1 MEVGVVEVKLV
12 VQWEVVK
19 VVAEAAARAVAL
31 AVVDGLAAAE
41 LMGQSG
47 LRKDLQ
53 RNRQNM
59 QKS

>member
-41 LMGQSG
+41 LMGKSG
-47 LRKDLQ
+47 VRKYLQ

>member
-1 MEVGVVEVKLV
+1 MVEVKLV

-47 LRKDLQ
+47 VRKDLQ

>member
-1 MEVGVVEVKLV
+1 MVEVKLV

>member
-47 LRKDLQ
+47 VRKDLQ
-53 RNRQNM
+53 RNQQNM

>member
-19 VVAEAAARAVAL
+19 VVAGAAARAVAL

>member
-47 LRKDLQ
+47 VRKDLQ